1 MPSKPIVL
9 FLCTGNSCRSQM
21 AEGFL
26 RRVAGDRFDV
36 HSAGNEPKAEIH
48 PLAVEVMA
56 ERVIDISRQRPT
68 HLKEYLGHLPVRHL
82 IVVCG
87 SADQSCPRIFP
98 GAQSRLFWDLEDPA
112 AFVGSEEATLEEFRR
127 IRDEIE
133 ARVKLW
139 TKDSAMVGRS

>member
-1 MPSKPIVL
+1 MPAKPIVL

-26 RRVAGDRFDV
+26 RHMAGGRFDV
-36 HSAGNEPKAEIH
+36 RSAGNEPKDEVH
-48 PLAVEVMA
+48 PLAIEVMA
-56 ERVIDISRQRPT
+56 ERDIDIRRQHPK

-98 GAQSRLFWDLEDPA
+98 GAQSRLFWNLDDPA
-112 AFVGSEEATLEEFRR
+112 SFVGSEEATLEEFRR
-127 IRDEIE
+127 IRDQIE
-133 ARVKLW
+133 EVVDPRLR
-139 TKDSAMVGRS
+139 DS